1 MAVLSTGNEL
11 LDVQSPNPLP
21 SDGWGGIW
29 DTNRPS
35 LQATLEGLGYEVV
48 DLGIVPDRF
57 VSPSLSLKHAKLT
70 TKWQVSMHTSQPSAV
85 ASRLPTSS
93 SRQAGRPWASAT
105 SSSLSSSTTSTAQ
118 CTSGESASSRA
129 SRRPSRRFR
138 RRTGAQSVYRCSH
151 YPGTPQVRW

>member
-85 ASRLPTSS
+85 ASRPTSS

-105 SSSLSSSTTSTAQ
+105 SSSLSSSIT
-118 CTSGESASSRA
+118 
-129 SRRPSRRFR
+129 
-138 RRTGAQSVYRCSH
+138 
-151 YPGTPQVRW
+151 